1 MRKVNTTIKYIEP
14 YSIAED
20 AGIEVG
26 DKLISING
34 HDFHDI
40 LEYRY
45 LTAEYEVTLEI
56 LKKDGTTE
64 VITVEND
71 YDDIGIEFEEGLID
85 EAQSCRNK
93 CIFCFIDQNPPGMRE
108 SIYCKDDD
116 SRLSFLHGNY
126 ITLTNLRDHDI
137 ERIIEMHMS
146 PVNVSVHTTNPE
158 LRRMMMHNKRAGEVL
173 GYLRRL
179 ADGGIKLR
187 GQIVLCRNVN
197 DGAELD
203 RTMRDLY
210 GLYPAMDS
218 VSVVPAGMTAYRK
231 GLYPLENFT
240 DEECA
245 GVVRQ
250 VTSFADGCERDCGE
264 RIFYPSDEFY
274 LRGKVEF
281 PPYETWGEFSQIENG
296 VGMIASF
303 DHELGCALEMLDDND
318 RESVRDVS
326 VATGEAAYDFI
337 CSMAGRISRECPS
350 VKIRVFEIKNNFFG
364 GGVTVTGLLTGQDLY
379 EQLKDEELGDELIL
393 SSSMLRSEGDMF
405 LDSSTPEELSEKL
418 GIKISF
424 SDNDGASFLFSI
436 LGES

>member
-1 MRKVNTTIKYIEP
+1 MVRITGV
-14 YSIAED
+14 SARSRAHS
-20 AGIEVG
+20 AGLGTG
-26 DKLISING
+26 DILVSING
-34 HDFHDI
+34 HEISDVLD
-40 LEYRY
+40 YRFY
-45 LTAEYEVTLEI
+45 LTEKTLDI
-56 LKKDGTTE
+56 VYLRDGKKHAVSLKKDM
-64 VITVEND
+64 
-71 YDDIGIEFEEGLID
+71 YDDIGLDFETSLMD
-85 EAQSCRNK
+85 KKHSCENK

-108 SIYCKDDD
+108 SIYFKDDD

-158 LRRMMMHNKRAGEVL
+158 LRRMMMHNKRAVEVL

>member
-1 MRKVNTTIKYIEP
+1 MVRITGV
-14 YSIAED
+14 SARSRAHS
-20 AGIEVG
+20 AGLGTG
-26 DKLISING
+26 DILVSING
-34 HDFHDI
+34 HDISDV
-40 LEYRY
+40 LDYRFY
-45 LTAEYEVTLEI
+45 LTEKTLDIVYLRDGKKHAVT
-56 LKKDGTTE
+56 LKKDM
-64 VITVEND
+64 
-71 YDDIGIEFEEGLID
+71 YDDIGLDFETPLMD
-85 EAQSCRNK
+85 KKHSCENK

-108 SIYCKDDD
+108 SIYFKDDD

-281 PPYETWGEFSQIENG
+281 PPYETWGEFLQIENG

>member
-1 MRKVNTTIKYIEP
+1 MVRITGV
-14 YSIAED
+14 SARSRAHS
-20 AGIEVG
+20 AGLGTG
-26 DKLISING
+26 DILVSING
-34 HDFHDI
+34 HDISDV
-40 LEYRY
+40 LDYRFY
-45 LTAEYEVTLEI
+45 LTEKTLDIVYLRDGKKHAVT
-56 LKKDGTTE
+56 LKKDM
-64 VITVEND
+64 
-71 YDDIGIEFEEGLID
+71 YDDIGLDFETPLMD
-85 EAQSCRNK
+85 KKHSCENK

-108 SIYCKDDD
+108 SIYFKDDD

-231 GLYPLENFT
+231 GLYPLEDFT

-250 VTSFADGCERDCGE
+250 VTSFADGCERECGE

-303 DHELGCALEMLDDND
+303 DHELGCALGMLDETD

-424 SDNDGASFLFSI
+424 SDNDGASFLFSV
-436 LGES
+436 LGEP

>member
-1 MRKVNTTIKYIEP
+1 MVRITGV
-14 YSIAED
+14 SARSRAHS
-20 AGIEVG
+20 AGLGTG
-26 DKLISING
+26 DILVSING
-34 HDFHDI
+34 HDISDV
-40 LEYRY
+40 LDYRFY
-45 LTAEYEVTLEI
+45 LTEKTLDIVYLRDGKKHAVT
-56 LKKDGTTE
+56 LKKDM
-64 VITVEND
+64 
-71 YDDIGIEFEEGLID
+71 YDDIGLDFETPLMD
-85 EAQSCRNK
+85 KKHSCENK

-108 SIYCKDDD
+108 SIYFKDDD

-137 ERIIEMHMS
+137 ERLIEMHMS

-250 VTSFADGCERDCGE
+250 VTSFADGCEMDCGE

-436 LGES
+436 LGEA

>member
-1 MRKVNTTIKYIEP
+1 MVRITGV
-14 YSIAED
+14 SARSRAHS
-20 AGIEVG
+20 AGLGTG
-26 DKLISING
+26 DILVSING
-34 HDFHDI
+34 HDISDV
-40 LEYRY
+40 LDYRFY
-45 LTAEYEVTLEI
+45 LTEKTLDIVYLRDGKKHAVT
-56 LKKDGTTE
+56 LKKDM
-64 VITVEND
+64 
-71 YDDIGIEFEEGLID
+71 YDDIGLDFETPLMD
-85 EAQSCRNK
+85 KKHSCENK

-108 SIYCKDDD
+108 SIYFKDDD

-296 VGMIASF
+296 VGMIVSF

>member
-1 MRKVNTTIKYIEP
+1 MVRITGV
-14 YSIAED
+14 SARSRAHS
-20 AGIEVG
+20 AGLGTG
-26 DKLISING
+26 DILVSING
-34 HDFHDI
+34 HEISDVLD
-40 LEYRY
+40 YRFY
-45 LTAEYEVTLEI
+45 LTEKTLDIVYLRDGKKHAVT
-56 LKKDGTTE
+56 LKKDM
-64 VITVEND
+64 
-71 YDDIGIEFEEGLID
+71 YDDIGLDFETPLMD
-85 EAQSCRNK
+85 KKHSCENK

-108 SIYCKDDD
+108 SIYFKDDD

-274 LRGKVEF
+274 LRGNVEF

-424 SDNDGASFLFSI
+424 SDNDGASFLFSV
-436 LGES
+436 LGEP

>member
-1 MRKVNTTIKYIEP
+1 MVRITGV
-14 YSIAED
+14 SARSRAHS
-20 AGIEVG
+20 AGLGTG
-26 DKLISING
+26 DILVSING
-34 HDFHDI
+34 HEISDVLD
-40 LEYRY
+40 YRFY
-45 LTAEYEVTLEI
+45 LTEKTLDIVYLRDGKKHAVT
-56 LKKDGTTE
+56 LKKDM
-64 VITVEND
+64 
-71 YDDIGIEFEEGLID
+71 YDDIGLDFETPLMD
-85 EAQSCRNK
+85 KKHSCENK

-108 SIYCKDDD
+108 SIYFKDDD

-146 PVNVSVHTTNPE
+146 PDNVSVHTTNPE

-250 VTSFADGCERDCGE
+250 VTAFADGCERDCGE

-424 SDNDGASFLFSI
+424 SDNDGASFLFSV
-436 LGES
+436 LGEP

>member
-1 MRKVNTTIKYIEP
+1 MVRITGV
-14 YSIAED
+14 SARSRAHS
-20 AGIEVG
+20 AGLGTG
-26 DKLISING
+26 DILVSING
-34 HDFHDI
+34 HEISDVLD
-40 LEYRY
+40 YRFY
-45 LTAEYEVTLEI
+45 LTEKTLDI
-56 LKKDGTTE
+56 VYLRDGKKHAVSLKKDM
-64 VITVEND
+64 
-71 YDDIGIEFEEGLID
+71 YDDIGLDFETPLMD
-85 EAQSCRNK
+85 KKHSCENK

-108 SIYCKDDD
+108 SIYFKDDD

-158 LRRMMMHNKRAGEVL
+158 LRRMMMHNKRAGEVR

>member
-1 MRKVNTTIKYIEP
+1 MIDSVEKGSVADKKGIKP
-14 YSIAED
+14 
-20 AGIEVG
+20 G
-26 DKLISING
+26 
-34 HDFHDI
+34 DI
-40 LEYRY
+40 LVSIDKNEIMDVLDYRFYQNNSSVRLEY
-45 LTAEYEVTLEI
+45 I
-56 LKKDGTTE
+56 NSKGKLKKVRIRKGE
-64 VITVEND
+64 
-71 YDDIGIEFEEGLID
+71 YDELGLGFETYLMD
-85 EAQSCRNK
+85 KKHSCRNK

-108 SIYCKDDD
+108 SIYFKDDD

-424 SDNDGASFLFSI
+424 SDNDGASFLFSV
-436 LGES
+436 LGEP

>member
-1 MRKVNTTIKYIEP
+1 MVRITGV
-14 YSIAED
+14 SARSRAHS
-20 AGIEVG
+20 AGLGTG
-26 DKLISING
+26 DILVSING
-34 HDFHDI
+34 HDISDV
-40 LEYRY
+40 LDYRFY
-45 LTAEYEVTLEI
+45 LTEKPLDIVYLRDGKKHAVT
-56 LKKDGTTE
+56 LKKDM
-64 VITVEND
+64 
-71 YDDIGIEFEEGLID
+71 YDDIGLDFETPLMD
-85 EAQSCRNK
+85 KKHSCENK

-108 SIYCKDDD
+108 SIYFKDDD

>member
-1 MRKVNTTIKYIEP
+1 MVRITGV
-14 YSIAED
+14 SARSRAHS
-20 AGIEVG
+20 AGLGTG
-26 DKLISING
+26 DILVSING
-34 HDFHDI
+34 HEISDVLD
-40 LEYRY
+40 YRFY
-45 LTAEYEVTLEI
+45 LTEKTLDI
-56 LKKDGTTE
+56 VYLRDGKKHAVSLKKDM
-64 VITVEND
+64 
-71 YDDIGIEFEEGLID
+71 YDDIGLDFETPLMD
-85 EAQSCRNK
+85 KKHSCENK

-108 SIYCKDDD
+108 SIYFKDDD

-274 LRGKVEF
+274 LRGKVEV
-281 PPYETWGEFSQIENG
+281 PPYETWGECSQIENG
-296 VGMIASF
+296 VGMRASF

>member
-1 MRKVNTTIKYIEP
+1 MVRITGV
-14 YSIAED
+14 SARSRAHS
-20 AGIEVG
+20 AGLGTG
-26 DKLISING
+26 DILVSING
-34 HDFHDI
+34 HDISDV
-40 LEYRY
+40 LDYRFY
-45 LTAEYEVTLEI
+45 LTEKTLDIVYLRDGKKHAVT
-56 LKKDGTTE
+56 LKKDM
-64 VITVEND
+64 
-71 YDDIGIEFEEGLID
+71 YDDIGLDFETPLMD
-85 EAQSCRNK
+85 KKHSCENK

-108 SIYCKDDD
+108 SIYFKDDD

-197 DGAELD
+197 DGTELD

>member
-1 MRKVNTTIKYIEP
+1 MVRITGV
-14 YSIAED
+14 SARSRAHS
-20 AGIEVG
+20 AGLGTG
-26 DKLISING
+26 DILVSING
-34 HDFHDI
+34 HEISDVLD
-40 LEYRY
+40 YRFY
-45 LTAEYEVTLEI
+45 LTAKTLDIVYLRDGKKHAVT
-56 LKKDGTTE
+56 LKKDM
-64 VITVEND
+64 
-71 YDDIGIEFEEGLID
+71 YDDIGLDFETPLMD
-85 EAQSCRNK
+85 KKHSCENK

-108 SIYCKDDD
+108 SIYFKDDD

>member
-1 MRKVNTTIKYIEP
+1 MVRITGV
-14 YSIAED
+14 SARSRAHS
-20 AGIEVG
+20 AGLGTG
-26 DKLISING
+26 DILVSING
-34 HDFHDI
+34 HEISDVLD
-40 LEYRY
+40 YRFY
-45 LTAEYEVTLEI
+45 LTEKTLDIVYLRDGKKHAVT
-56 LKKDGTTE
+56 LKKDM
-64 VITVEND
+64 
-71 YDDIGIEFEEGLID
+71 YDDIGLDFETPLMD
-85 EAQSCRNK
+85 KKHSCENK

-108 SIYCKDDD
+108 SIYFKDDD

-350 VKIRVFEIKNNFFG
+350 VKIRVFEIKTNFFG

-424 SDNDGASFLFSI
+424 SDNDGASFLFSV
-436 LGES
+436 LGEP

>member
-1 MRKVNTTIKYIEP
+1 MVRITGV
-14 YSIAED
+14 SARSRAHS
-20 AGIEVG
+20 AGLGTG
-26 DKLISING
+26 DILVSING
-34 HDFHDI
+34 HEISDVLD
-40 LEYRY
+40 YRFY
-45 LTAEYEVTLEI
+45 LTEKTLDI
-56 LKKDGTTE
+56 VYLRDGKKHAVSLKKDM
-64 VITVEND
+64 
-71 YDDIGIEFEEGLID
+71 YDDIGLDFETPLMD
-85 EAQSCRNK
+85 KKHSCENK

-108 SIYCKDDD
+108 SIYFKDDD

-137 ERIIEMHMS
+137 KRIIEMHMS

>member
-1 MRKVNTTIKYIEP
+1 MVRITGV
-14 YSIAED
+14 SARSRAHS
-20 AGIEVG
+20 AGLGTG
-26 DKLISING
+26 DILVSING
-34 HDFHDI
+34 HEISDVLD
-40 LEYRY
+40 YRFY
-45 LTAEYEVTLEI
+45 LTEKTLDI
-56 LKKDGTTE
+56 VYLRDGKKHAVSLKKDM
-64 VITVEND
+64 
-71 YDDIGIEFEEGLID
+71 YDDIGLDFETSLMD
-85 EAQSCRNK
+85 KKHSCENK

-108 SIYCKDDD
+108 SIYFKDDD

>member
-1 MRKVNTTIKYIEP
+1 MVRITGV
-14 YSIAED
+14 SARSRAHS
-20 AGIEVG
+20 AGLGTG
-26 DKLISING
+26 DILVSING
-34 HDFHDI
+34 HEISDVLD
-40 LEYRY
+40 YRFY
-45 LTAEYEVTLEI
+45 LTEKTLDI
-56 LKKDGTTE
+56 VYLRDGKKHAFTLKKDM
-64 VITVEND
+64 
-71 YDDIGIEFEEGLID
+71 YDDIGLDFETPLMD
-85 EAQSCRNK
+85 KKHSCENK

-108 SIYCKDDD
+108 SIYFKDDD

-424 SDNDGASFLFSI
+424 SDNDGASFLFSV
-436 LGES
+436 LGEP

>member
-1 MRKVNTTIKYIEP
+1 MVRITGV
-14 YSIAED
+14 SARSRAHS
-20 AGIEVG
+20 AGLGTG
-26 DKLISING
+26 DILVSING
-34 HDFHDI
+34 HDISDV
-40 LEYRY
+40 LDYRFY
-45 LTAEYEVTLEI
+45 LTEKTLDIVYLRDGKKHAVT
-56 LKKDGTTE
+56 LKKDM
-64 VITVEND
+64 
-71 YDDIGIEFEEGLID
+71 YDDIGLDFETPLMD
-85 EAQSCRNK
+85 KKHSCENK

-108 SIYCKDDD
+108 SIYFKDDD

-187 GQIVLCRNVN
+187 GQIALCRNVN

>member
-1 MRKVNTTIKYIEP
+1 
-14 YSIAED
+14 
-20 AGIEVG
+20 
-26 DKLISING
+26 
-34 HDFHDI
+34 
-40 LEYRY
+40 
-45 LTAEYEVTLEI
+45 
-56 LKKDGTTE
+56 
-64 VITVEND
+64 
-71 YDDIGIEFEEGLID
+71 
-85 EAQSCRNK
+85 
-93 CIFCFIDQNPPGMRE
+93 
-108 SIYCKDDD
+108 
-116 SRLSFLHGNY
+116 
-126 ITLTNLRDHDI
+126 
-137 ERIIEMHMS
+137 MHMS

-326 VATGEAAYDFI
+326 VATGEAA
-337 CSMAGRISRECPS
+337 
-350 VKIRVFEIKNNFFG
+350 
-364 GGVTVTGLLTGQDLY
+364 
-379 EQLKDEELGDELIL
+379 
-393 SSSMLRSEGDMF
+393 
-405 LDSSTPEELSEKL
+405 
-418 GIKISF
+418 
-424 SDNDGASFLFSI
+424 
-436 LGES
+436 

>member
-1 MRKVNTTIKYIEP
+1 MVRITGV
-14 YSIAED
+14 SARSRAHS
-20 AGIEVG
+20 AGLGTG
-26 DKLISING
+26 DILVSING
-34 HDFHDI
+34 HEISDVLD
-40 LEYRY
+40 YRFY
-45 LTAEYEVTLEI
+45 LTEKTLDI
-56 LKKDGTTE
+56 VYLRDGKKHAVSLKKDM
-64 VITVEND
+64 
-71 YDDIGIEFEEGLID
+71 YDDIGLDFETPLMD
-85 EAQSCRNK
+85 KKHSCENK

-108 SIYCKDDD
+108 SIYFKDDD

-337 CSMAGRISRECPS
+337 CSMAGRISLECPS

>member
-1 MRKVNTTIKYIEP
+1 MVRITGV
-14 YSIAED
+14 SARSRAHS
-20 AGIEVG
+20 AGLGTG
-26 DKLISING
+26 DILVSING
-34 HDFHDI
+34 HEISDVLD
-40 LEYRY
+40 YRFY
-45 LTAEYEVTLEI
+45 LTEKTLEI
-56 LKKDGTTE
+56 VYLRDGKKHTASLKKDM
-64 VITVEND
+64 
-71 YDDIGIEFEEGLID
+71 YDDIGLDFETPLMD
-85 EAQSCRNK
+85 KKHSCENK

-108 SIYCKDDD
+108 SIYFKDDD

-405 LDSSTPEELSEKL
+405 LDSSTPEELSGKL

>member
-1 MRKVNTTIKYIEP
+1 MVRITGV
-14 YSIAED
+14 SARSRAHS
-20 AGIEVG
+20 AGLRTG
-26 DKLISING
+26 DILVSING
-34 HDFHDI
+34 HEISDVLD
-40 LEYRY
+40 YRFY
-45 LTAEYEVTLEI
+45 LTEKTLEI
-56 LKKDGTTE
+56 VYLRDGKKHTASLKKDM
-64 VITVEND
+64 
-71 YDDIGIEFEEGLID
+71 YDDIGLDFETPLMD
-85 EAQSCRNK
+85 KKHSCENK

-108 SIYCKDDD
+108 SIYFKDDD

-231 GLYPLENFT
+231 GLYPLEDFT

-250 VTSFADGCERDCGE
+250 VTSFADGCERECGE

-337 CSMAGRISRECPS
+337 CSMAERISRECPS
-350 VKIRVFEIKNNFFG
+350 VKIRVFGIKNNFFG

-424 SDNDGASFLFSI
+424 SDNDGASFLFSV
-436 LGES
+436 LGEP

>member
-1 MRKVNTTIKYIEP
+1 MVRITGV
-14 YSIAED
+14 SARSRAHS
-20 AGIEVG
+20 AGLGTG
-26 DKLISING
+26 DILVSING
-34 HDFHDI
+34 HEISDVLD
-40 LEYRY
+40 YRFY
-45 LTAEYEVTLEI
+45 LTEKTLDIVYLRDGKKHAVT
-56 LKKDGTTE
+56 LKKDM
-64 VITVEND
+64 
-71 YDDIGIEFEEGLID
+71 YDDIGLDFETPLMD
-85 EAQSCRNK
+85 KKHSCENK

-108 SIYCKDDD
+108 SIYFKDDD

-250 VTSFADGCERDCGE
+250 VTSFADGCERDFGE

-424 SDNDGASFLFSI
+424 SDNDGASFLFSV
-436 LGES
+436 LGEP

>member
-1 MRKVNTTIKYIEP
+1 MVRITGV
-14 YSIAED
+14 SARSRAHS
-20 AGIEVG
+20 AGLGTG
-26 DKLISING
+26 DILVSING
-34 HDFHDI
+34 HEISDVLD
-40 LEYRY
+40 YRFY
-45 LTAEYEVTLEI
+45 LTEKTLDIVYLRDGKKHAVT
-56 LKKDGTTE
+56 LKKDM
-64 VITVEND
+64 
-71 YDDIGIEFEEGLID
+71 YDDIGLDFETPLMD
-85 EAQSCRNK
+85 KKHSCENK

-108 SIYCKDDD
+108 SIYFKDDD

-424 SDNDGASFLFSI
+424 SDNDGASV
-436 LGES
+436 LGEP

>member
-1 MRKVNTTIKYIEP
+1 MVRITGV
-14 YSIAED
+14 SARSRAHS
-20 AGIEVG
+20 AGLGTRDILV
-26 DKLISING
+26 SING
-34 HDFHDI
+34 HEISDVLD
-40 LEYRY
+40 YRFY
-45 LTAEYEVTLEI
+45 LTEKTLEI
-56 LKKDGTTE
+56 VYLRDGKKHTASLKKDM
-64 VITVEND
+64 
-71 YDDIGIEFEEGLID
+71 YDDIGLDFETPLMD
-85 EAQSCRNK
+85 KKHSCENK

-108 SIYCKDDD
+108 SIYFKDDD

-424 SDNDGASFLFSI
+424 SDNDGASFLFSV
-436 LGES
+436 LGEP

>member
-1 MRKVNTTIKYIEP
+1 MVRITGV
-14 YSIAED
+14 SARSRAHS
-20 AGIEVG
+20 AGLGTG
-26 DKLISING
+26 DILVSING
-34 HDFHDI
+34 HEISDVLD
-40 LEYRY
+40 YRFY
-45 LTAEYEVTLEI
+45 LTEKTLDIVYLRDGKKHVVT
-56 LKKDGTTE
+56 LKKDM
-64 VITVEND
+64 
-71 YDDIGIEFEEGLID
+71 YDDIGLDFETPLMD
-85 EAQSCRNK
+85 KKHSCENK

-108 SIYCKDDD
+108 SIYFKDDD

-424 SDNDGASFLFSI
+424 SDNDGASFLFSV
-436 LGES
+436 LGEP

>member
-1 MRKVNTTIKYIEP
+1 
-14 YSIAED
+14 
-20 AGIEVG
+20 
-26 DKLISING
+26 
-34 HDFHDI
+34 
-40 LEYRY
+40 
-45 LTAEYEVTLEI
+45 
-56 LKKDGTTE
+56 
-64 VITVEND
+64 
-71 YDDIGIEFEEGLID
+71 
-85 EAQSCRNK
+85 
-93 CIFCFIDQNPPGMRE
+93 
-108 SIYCKDDD
+108 
-116 SRLSFLHGNY
+116 
-126 ITLTNLRDHDI
+126 
-137 ERIIEMHMS
+137 
-146 PVNVSVHTTNPE
+146 
-158 LRRMMMHNKRAGEVL
+158 MMMHNKRAGEVL

-424 SDNDGASFLFSI
+424 SDNDGASFLFSV
-436 LGES
+436 LGEP

>member
-1 MRKVNTTIKYIEP
+1 MVRITGV
-14 YSIAED
+14 SARSGAHS
-20 AGIEVG
+20 AGLGTG
-26 DKLISING
+26 DILVSING
-34 HDFHDI
+34 HEISDVLD
-40 LEYRY
+40 YRFY
-45 LTAEYEVTLEI
+45 LTEKTLDIVYLRDGKKHAVT
-56 LKKDGTTE
+56 LKKDM
-64 VITVEND
+64 
-71 YDDIGIEFEEGLID
+71 YDDIGLDFETPLMD
-85 EAQSCRNK
+85 KKHSCENK

-108 SIYCKDDD
+108 SIYFKDDD

-424 SDNDGASFLFSI
+424 SDNDGASFLFSV
-436 LGES
+436 LGEP

>member
-1 MRKVNTTIKYIEP
+1 MVRITGV
-14 YSIAED
+14 SARSRAHS
-20 AGIEVG
+20 AGLGTG
-26 DKLISING
+26 DILVSING
-34 HDFHDI
+34 HEISDVLD
-40 LEYRY
+40 YRFY
-45 LTAEYEVTLEI
+45 LTEKTLDIVYLRDGKKHAVT
-56 LKKDGTTE
+56 LKKDM
-64 VITVEND
+64 
-71 YDDIGIEFEEGLID
+71 YDDIGLDFETPLMD
-85 EAQSCRNK
+85 KKHSCENK

-108 SIYCKDDD
+108 SIYFKDDD

-303 DHELGCALEMLDDND
+303 DHELGCSLEMLDDND

>member
-1 MRKVNTTIKYIEP
+1 MVRITGV
-14 YSIAED
+14 SARSRAHS
-20 AGIEVG
+20 AGLGTG
-26 DKLISING
+26 DILVSING
-34 HDFHDI
+34 HEISDVLD
-40 LEYRY
+40 YRFY
-45 LTAEYEVTLEI
+45 LTEKTLDIVYLRDGKKHAVT
-56 LKKDGTTE
+56 LKKDM
-64 VITVEND
+64 
-71 YDDIGIEFEEGLID
+71 YDDIGLDFETPLMD
-85 EAQSCRNK
+85 KKHSCENK

-108 SIYCKDDD
+108 SIYFKDDD

-436 LGES
+436 LGEA

>member
-1 MRKVNTTIKYIEP
+1 MVRITGV
-14 YSIAED
+14 SARSRAHS
-20 AGIEVG
+20 AGLGTG
-26 DKLISING
+26 DILVSING
-34 HDFHDI
+34 HEISDVLD
-40 LEYRY
+40 YRFY
-45 LTAEYEVTLEI
+45 LTEKTLDIVYLRDGKKHAVT
-56 LKKDGTTE
+56 LKKDM
-64 VITVEND
+64 
-71 YDDIGIEFEEGLID
+71 YDDIGLDFETPLMD
-85 EAQSCRNK
+85 KKHSCENK

-108 SIYCKDDD
+108 SIYFKDDD

-405 LDSSTPEELSEKL
+405 LDSATPEELSEKL

-424 SDNDGASFLFSI
+424 SDNDGASFLFSV
-436 LGES
+436 LGEP